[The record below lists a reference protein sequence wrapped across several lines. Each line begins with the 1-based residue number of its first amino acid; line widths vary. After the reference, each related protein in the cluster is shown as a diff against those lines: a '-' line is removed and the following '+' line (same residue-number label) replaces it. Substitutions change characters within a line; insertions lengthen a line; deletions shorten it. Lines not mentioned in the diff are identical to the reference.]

1 MQGSPLL
8 LNFSEFSL
16 KNNIDIISLQI
27 WNHYDSDMSG
37 YLEGDEIDAFLKDM
51 LQQGGHNLNPQRIAD
66 YKSFMVQFFLQI
78 KTGSTRTLSNL
89 IFSGQKSCTRTI

>member
-1 MQGSPLL
+1 
-8 LNFSEFSL
+8 
-16 KNNIDIISLQI
+16 
-27 WNHYDSDMSG
+27 MSG

-78 KTGSTRTLSNL
+78 KTESTRTLSNFDFQWTNIL
-89 IFSGQKSCTRTI
+89 YQNNSKHILHSFLHFSRAKHVINYLQ

>member
-1 MQGSPLL
+1 M
-8 LNFSEFSL
+8 
-16 KNNIDIISLQI
+16 QI

-66 YKSFMVQFFLQI
+66 YKSFMVQLLF
-78 KTGSTRTLSNL
+78 TN
-89 IFSGQKSCTRTI
+89 

>member
-1 MQGSPLL
+1 M
-8 LNFSEFSL
+8 
-16 KNNIDIISLQI
+16 QI

-66 YKSFMVQFFLQI
+66 YKSFMVQFFF
-78 KTGSTRTLSNL
+78 TN
-89 IFSGQKSCTRTI
+89 

>member
-1 MQGSPLL
+1 
-8 LNFSEFSL
+8 
-16 KNNIDIISLQI
+16 
-27 WNHYDSDMSG
+27 MSG

-78 KTGSTRTLSNL
+78 KTESTRTLSNFDFQWTNIL
-89 IFSGQKSCTRTI
+89 YQNNSKHILHSFLHFSRAKRVINYLQ

>member
-1 MQGSPLL
+1 M
-8 LNFSEFSL
+8 
-16 KNNIDIISLQI
+16 QI

-66 YKSFMVQFFLQI
+66 YKSFMVQIFF
-78 KTGSTRTLSNL
+78 TN
-89 IFSGQKSCTRTI
+89 